1 MMTRRAA
8 LFSLGGL
15 ASLASAALAA
25 AAKEFWDEKDPSQW
39 SKEEIERM
47 LNQSPWAK
55 PASISYNTAVP
66 GFGPGVIGR
75 RSGVA
80 TINRSGTGAT
90 TDGGD
95 GKLDFHAV
103 IRWESARPIRAA
115 EKMRLDEE
123 PDAYVLAA
131 IGDFPAGDIDESQ
144 GSHEQRD
151 AMLREFTKLERHGA
165 PTIYLERTESIGGGL
180 RFYFSRLEPITASHK
195 EIAFS
200 TKMGPLEMKAKFP
213 LKDMLY
219 RGKLDL

>member
-1 MMTRRAA
+1 MMTRRSA
-8 LFSLGGL
+8 LFSLAGLGRL
-15 ASLASAALAA
+15 ASVALAA

-66 GFGPGVIGR
+66 GFSPGVFGR
-75 RSGVA
+75 RSGLA
-80 TINRSGTGAT
+80 TINRSGGAAT

-95 GKLDFHAV
+95 GKLNFHAV
-103 IRWESARPIRAA
+103 IRWESSRPIRAA
-115 EKMRLDEE
+115 EKMKLDEE

-131 IGDFPAGDIDESQ
+131 IGDFPAGDVDETQ
-144 GSHEQRD
+144 PAHEQRD

-180 RFYFSRLEPITASHK
+180 RFYFSRLEPITASNR

-200 TKMGPLEMKAKFP
+200 TKMGPLEIKAKFL
-213 LKDMLY
+213 LKDMVY

>member
-1 MMTRRAA
+1 MMTRRSA

-15 ASLASAALAA
+15 VSLPGFALA
-25 AAKEFWDEKDPSQW
+25 AAKEFWDEEDPSQW

-66 GFGPGVIGR
+66 GFGPGGLIGR

-80 TINRSGTGAT
+80 TINRNGACTTT

-103 IRWESARPIRAA
+103 IRWESARAIRAA
-115 EKMRLDEE
+115 DKMKLDQE

-131 IGDFPAGDIDESQ
+131 IGDFPAGDADET
-144 GSHEQRD
+144 G
-151 AMLREFTKLERHGA
+151 
-165 PTIYLERTESIGGGL
+165 
-180 RFYFSRLEPITASHK
+180 
-195 EIAFS
+195 
-200 TKMGPLEMKAKFP
+200 
-213 LKDMLY
+213 
-219 RGKLDL
+219 